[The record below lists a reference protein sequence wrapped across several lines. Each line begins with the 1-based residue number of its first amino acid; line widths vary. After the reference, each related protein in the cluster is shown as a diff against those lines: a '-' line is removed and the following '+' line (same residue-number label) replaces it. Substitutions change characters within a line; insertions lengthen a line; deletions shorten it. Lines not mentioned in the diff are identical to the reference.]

1 MQSLREPGAQ
11 ASGKARTSVP
21 GQLAPTFHETEGKQR
36 VGRFQAV
43 LTAAG
48 ETKVQ
53 AKPPWS
59 SMQ

>member
-1 MQSLREPGAQ
+1 M
-11 ASGKARTSVP
+11 SGKARCSVP
-21 GQLAPTFHETEGKQR
+21 GQLALTSHQTEGKRR

-53 AKPPWS
+53 AKPPCS